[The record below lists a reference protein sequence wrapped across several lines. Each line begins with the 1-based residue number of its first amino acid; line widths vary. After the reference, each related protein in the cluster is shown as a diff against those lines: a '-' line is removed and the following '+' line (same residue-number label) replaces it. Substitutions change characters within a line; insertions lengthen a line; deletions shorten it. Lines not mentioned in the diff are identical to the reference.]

1 MATLA
6 FSPRPAPF
14 PALPEAPFPTARR
27 WCMEDAM
34 DAPAAHSTG
43 SEDRRRLAGTLEAVA
58 GGSQAAMA
66 ELYRLTS
73 AKLYGISLR
82 LLRDEGEAQDVLQE
96 TYVTV
101 WRKAGAFDAARA
113 SPITWL
119 AVLARNKAIDRLRG
133 RRPAAVETLDA
144 ANDVAD
150 EQPSAL
156 DLLERDEDKAR
167 IAGCLAELEANQRD
181 AIRSAFFD
189 GASYPALAEREGVPL
204 GTMKSW
210 IRRGLARLR
219 GCLER

>member
-1 MATLA
+1 
-6 FSPRPAPF
+6 
-14 PALPEAPFPTARR
+14 
-27 WCMEDAM
+27 MEDAM